1 MNSNIVGDFKCIT
14 GESRMKMA
22 SLVIDHDLNTLTTT
36 ARRLVLGSDCRWI
49 LELQRGGERDFG
61 T

>member
-1 MNSNIVGDFKCIT
+1 
-14 GESRMKMA
+14 MKMA